1 MINKSQ
7 AHNLYLDSVA
17 QSPISGFRCFII
29 GVVHMFLKKKAL
41 WKKTKNHRRLASKR
55 GTMHTNVGI

>member
-7 AHNLYLDSVA
+7 AHNLYLDSVV

-29 GVVHMFLKKKAL
+29 GVVHMFLKKKSIVEQN
-41 WKKTKNHRRLASKR
+41 NHRRLASKR

>member
-1 MINKSQ
+1 MINKNQ
-7 AHNLYLDSVA
+7 AHNLYLDSVV

-41 WKKTKNHRRLASKR
+41 WGKKKKSLSFSL
-55 GTMHTNVGI
+55 